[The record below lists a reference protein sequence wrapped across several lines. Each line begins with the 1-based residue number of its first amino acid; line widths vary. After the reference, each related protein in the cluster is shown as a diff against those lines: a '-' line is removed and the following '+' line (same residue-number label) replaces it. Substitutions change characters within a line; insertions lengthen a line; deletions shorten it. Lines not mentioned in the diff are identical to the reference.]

1 MPRIKVSILT
11 LRNHEQV
18 QVTFEE
24 GQNIK
29 KQKAMKPNGSVI
41 IRSLDSR
48 LIDCS
53 FIVDIKE
60 IWTGEVDIDETKTL
74 ETGNMPRTPKNK
86 NSKAYK
92 NYLRM
97 RTAWLEKQKYK
108 EEQNED
114 NNKRTSPSPEE

>member
-1 MPRIKVSILT
+1 MT